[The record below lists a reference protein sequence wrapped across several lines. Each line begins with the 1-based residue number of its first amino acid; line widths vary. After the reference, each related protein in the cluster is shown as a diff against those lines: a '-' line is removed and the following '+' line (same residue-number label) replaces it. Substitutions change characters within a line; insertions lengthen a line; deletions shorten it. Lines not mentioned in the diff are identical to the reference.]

1 MQVYTL
7 NDFRNS
13 RKTRDQFD
21 CAAADAELP
30 LSPQISRPC
39 YKPGVVLRGGV
50 RLGDCREGPEKRV
63 QGNLARRTSPEG
75 ICDAQDPRSALTERV
90 QKFLN
95 YREACIWEQ
104 NLALASS

>member
-21 CAAADAELP
+21 CAAADDELP

-39 YKPGVVLRGGV
+39 YKPGVVLWGGKVGGLPRGTREKGAGE
-50 RLGDCREGPEKRV
+50 LGKK
-63 QGNLARRTSPEG
+63 NLPG
-75 ICDAQDPRSALTERV
+75 GHL
-90 QKFLN
+90 
-95 YREACIWEQ
+95 
-104 NLALASS
+104 

>member
-1 MQVYTL
+1 MTSATAEKPEINLIVQLRTL
-7 NDFRNS
+7 SFLFHPKFPDRVTNRVWF
-13 RKTRDQFD
+13 
-21 CAAADAELP
+21 
-30 LSPQISRPC
+30 
-39 YKPGVVLRGGV
+39 YGGGVVT
-50 RLGDCREGPEKRV
+50 LGDCREGPEKRV

-104 NLALASS
+104 NLVLASS